1 MASKQSWRSNET
13 TKLSCLV
20 LDCMLMNLVCVVIH
34 VQAPLLN
41 SELVNSSHLLIVQN
55 MLSTERIEVLLSK
68 FALDNSSVPLLN
80 SSRIK
85 LVLAHPNLDG
95 FYSHIA
101 HLNSLLP
108 RIPKLVLDQFYHV
121 RKQREC

>member
-1 MASKQSWRSNET
+1 MR
-13 TKLSCLV
+13 
-20 LDCMLMNLVCVVIH
+20 

-68 FALDNSSVPLLN
+68 FALDNSSGPLLN

-85 LVLAHPNLDG
+85 LVLAHPNHDG

-101 HLNSLLP
+101 PLNSILK

-121 RKQREC
+121 RKQHESRERVCMKAPCWEVPKKAG